1 MASGLASPPALPPPI
16 ATRGLRIALLTSSR
30 FWRGSSTVFAELG
43 RGLAARGHVTT
54 ALVAYERL
62 ASGFR
67 ARGVSVRRLPVAHTS
82 FASARALRRALG
94 GPESRGGNGLAA
106 DIVVVDRARDI
117 RLAAAAAL
125 GRPLRV
131 VYCISTPRPPRDLLT
146 RLAFRRV
153 ALTVFLTEQL
163 AQSALREASFMRR
176 AGRRVI
182 PNGVD
187 CALFRPDETGALGRA
202 FRERHGLGDGPLL
215 VGVGALEI
223 EKRWDLLLESV
234 SRLPQRA
241 PLALCGSGVLEDSL
255 RAQAHRLGVD
265 VRFLGQLE
273 PAELVGA
280 YGAATCVVHTRP
292 DEVFALSLIEALA
305 CGRPILAAAGG
316 GTPELLGDAG
326 VLAPPEDPDT
336 FTRLLDSLL
345 HDSDRRAALGAAARR
360 RAVERYSVDRMVR
373 DYGEALEAL

>member
-1 MASGLASPPALPPPI
+1 MASGLASSAL

-30 FWRGSSTVFAELG
+30 FWRGSSTVFAVLG

-67 ARGVSVRRLPVAHTS
+67 AHGVSVRQLPVGHTS

-94 GPESRGGNGLAA
+94 GKEGEGGLTA
-106 DIVVVDRARDI
+106 DIVLVDRARDI

-146 RLAFRRV
+146 RLAFRQV

-187 CALFRPDETGALGRA
+187 CAFFRPDETGALGRA

-223 EKRWDLLLESV
+223 EKRWDVLLESV
-234 SRLPQRA
+234 ARLPQRV
-241 PLALCGSGVLEDSL
+241 PLALCGSGALEDPL

-273 PAELVGA
+273 PAELVDA
-280 YGAATCVVHTRP
+280 YDAATCVVHTRP

-326 VLAPPEDPDT
+326 VLAPAGDPET
-336 FTRLLDSLL
+336 FARLLDSLL

-360 RAVERYSVDRMVR
+360 RAVERYSVDRMIR
-373 DYGEALEAL
+373 DYGDALEAL

>member
-1 MASGLASPPALPPPI
+1 VAPVAA
-16 ATRGLRIALLTSSR
+16 RRLRIALLTSSR
-30 FWRGSSTVFAELG
+30 FWRGSSTVFAVLG
-43 RGLAARGHVTT
+43 RGLAGRGHETT

-62 ASGFR
+62 ATGFR
-67 ARGVSVRRLPVAHTS
+67 ARSVRVRQLPVAHTS
-82 FASARALRRALG
+82 LAGARVLRRVLG
-94 GPESRGGNGLAA
+94 RGQSGLAA
-106 DIVVVDRARDI
+106 DVVLVDRARDI
-117 RLAAAAAL
+117 RLAAAASL

-153 ALTVFLTEQL
+153 TLTVFLTEQL
-163 AQSALREASFMRR
+163 AQGALREAPFMRR
-176 AGRRVI
+176 AARRVI

-187 CALFRPDETGALGRA
+187 CDFFRPDDAAGRA
-202 FRERHGLGDGPLL
+202 FRQRHGLGDGPLL

-223 EKRWDLLLESV
+223 EKRWDLALDSV
-234 SRLPQRA
+234 ARLREPV
-241 PLALCGSGVLEDSL
+241 PLVLCGTGALEGAL
-255 RAQAHRLGVD
+255 RAQAADRGVD
-265 VRFLGQLE
+265 ARFVGQLE

-305 CGRPILAAAGG
+305 CGRPIIAAAGG

-326 VLAPPEDPDT
+326 VLAPAGDPAA
-336 FTRLLDSLL
+336 FARLLGDLL
-345 HDSDRRAALGAAARR
+345 RDADRRASLGAAARR

-373 DYGEALEAL
+373 EYGEALEEL

>member
-1 MASGLASPPALPPPI
+1 MASPSRPGSTPV
-16 ATRGLRIALLTSSR
+16 ATRRLRIALLTSSR
-30 FWRGSSTVFAELG
+30 SWRGSSTVFAVLGQGLAG
-43 RGLAARGHVTT
+43 RGHDTT
-54 ALVAYERL
+54 ALVAYAPL

-67 ARGVSVRRLPVAHTS
+67 ARHVNVLRLPVAHTS
-82 FASARALRRALG
+82 LAGARALRRALG
-94 GPESRGGNGLAA
+94 RGAGGLAA
-106 DIVVVDRARDI
+106 DVILVDRARDI

-163 AQSALREASFMRR
+163 AQGALREAPFMRR
-176 AGRRVI
+176 SASRVI

-187 CALFRPDETGALGRA
+187 CELFRPDPAAGRA
-202 FRERHGLGDGPLL
+202 FRERHGLGDGALF

-223 EKRWDLLLESV
+223 EKRWDLLLDTMALLV
-234 SRLPQRA
+234 TRVPVV
-241 PLALCGSGVLEDSL
+241 LCGSGPLESAL
-255 RAQAHRLGVD
+255 RAQAQRLGVD
-265 VRFLGQLE
+265 ARFLGQLE
-273 PAELVGA
+273 PSELVGA
-280 YGAATCVVHTRP
+280 YNGATCVVHTRP

-326 VLAPPEDPDT
+326 VLAPAGEPRIFARFLED
-336 FTRLLDSLL
+336 LLS
-345 HDSDRRAALGAAARR
+345 DSDRRSSLGAAARR

>member
-1 MASGLASPPALPPPI
+1 M
-16 ATRGLRIALLTSSR
+16 
-30 FWRGSSTVFAELG
+30 
-43 RGLAARGHVTT
+43 
-54 ALVAYERL
+54 
-62 ASGFR
+62 
-67 ARGVSVRRLPVAHTS
+67 
-82 FASARALRRALG
+82 
-94 GPESRGGNGLAA
+94 
-106 DIVVVDRARDI
+106 
-117 RLAAAAAL
+117 
-125 GRPLRV
+125 
-131 VYCISTPRPPRDLLT
+131 
-146 RLAFRRV
+146 
-153 ALTVFLTEQL
+153 FLTEQL

-241 PLALCGSGVLEDSL
+241 PLALCGSGVLEDPL

-292 DEVFALSLIEALA
+292 DEVFALSLIEAMA